1 MLGLKLWDS
10 IRRSTLAGSR
20 IMDLFFTLLATV
32 LRSYTSPRRARVW
45 TGTTYTFKP
54 KPWDSDR
61 NGQLFTSRIPSYI
74 DISLIKFFIETRMSG
89 VVRLHGWIPIV
100 LSSVQVRSQPKIPQ
114 GPLSIHT
121 CVVGWQDQYVEIWHT
136 WHDQDGNEVLRSI
149 YLTRVT
155 HAKREKVT
163 GADMLIA
170 LGEDVVEKPLSDIA
184 ARQLSDYFRIKDA
197 NRQAENVSAD
207 YAKSLK
213 LKEQP

>member
-1 MLGLKLWDS
+1 
-10 IRRSTLAGSR
+10 
-20 IMDLFFTLLATV
+20 MDLFFTLLMTV
-32 LRSYTSPRRARVW
+32 FRSYTGLRRGRVW

-54 KPWDSDR
+54 RPWDRDR

-100 LSSVQVRSQPKIPQ
+100 LSSVQVRSQPRIPE
-114 GPLSIHT
+114 GPLSIQT
-121 CVVGWQDQYVEIWHT
+121 QVVGWQDQYVELWHT
-136 WHDQDGNEVLRSI
+136 WRDQDGNEVLRSI

-163 GADMLIA
+163 GADMLVA
-170 LGEDVVEKPLSDIA
+170 LGEDVVERPLSETA
-184 ARQLSDYFRIKDA
+184 ARQLSDYFRIKEA
-197 NRQAENVSAD
+197 NRQAGNVSAD
-207 YAKSLK
+207 YANSLK